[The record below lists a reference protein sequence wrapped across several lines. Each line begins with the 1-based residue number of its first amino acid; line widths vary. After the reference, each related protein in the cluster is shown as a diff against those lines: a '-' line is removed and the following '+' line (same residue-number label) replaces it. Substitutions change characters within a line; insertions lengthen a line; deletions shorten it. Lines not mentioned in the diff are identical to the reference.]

1 MVVNFGD
8 NLSREDKREAMASI
22 LKYIEYFEKIF
33 ETLKTTERKKQEEL
47 ESMVVTPSLKKRA
60 SIMSQDAWGS
70 PTTDTPISSLV
81 IKNVEGESLTDMV
94 GVVIACVRVA
104 LEIAEGDVNT
114 VKYFRCIKKIYK
126 KIYINDE
133 FCIILYKSF

>member
-70 PTTDTPISSLV
+70 PTTEGPISSLV

-94 GVVIACVRVA
+94 GIVIACVRVA
-104 LEIAEGDVNT
+104 LEIAEGDINIVSIA
-114 VKYFRCIKKIYK
+114 FLICC
-126 KIYINDE
+126 IYIYNGK
-133 FCIILYKSF
+133 IMIY